1 MRSDVRD
8 EISDLEE
15 RVEGLAESLKRS
27 QKIIRA
33 SKISIIIGGPWMAA
47 TLLGLLTFD
56 PLAMMIAG
64 TAIIGGIVLFG
75 STTTT
80 ARQTLAAMKDAEELR
95 TELISDIELQ
105 VVEERLGRE
114 N

>member
-1 MRSDVRD
+1 
-8 EISDLEE
+8 
-15 RVEGLAESLKRS
+15 
-27 QKIIRA
+27 
-33 SKISIIIGGPWMAA
+33 MAA

-75 STTTT
+75 STRTT
-80 ARQTLAAMKDAEELR
+80 AKQTSATMKDAEALR
-95 TELISDIELQ
+95 TDLIGDIELQ
-105 VVEERLGRE
+105 VVEERVGRE